1 LTGTKNNLTLPIL
14 DERRIC
20 PISTKW
26 GCYFLDSTVIYHSF
40 KGIWKRY
47 RGQFQ
52 TNAPWA
58 VPEIDCRQKRL
69 ILFQGNHKIS
79 CHWPKAMPGWL
90 TNRLLK
96 YINIIIFVLYMKNCQ
111 LPIGDLTVTNNNN
124 NILYLKRVY
133 SISFH

>member
-1 LTGTKNNLTLPIL
+1 MTGTKNNLTLPIL

-52 TNAPWA
+52 TNAQWA
-58 VPEIDCRQKRL
+58 VPEID
-69 ILFQGNHKIS
+69 S
-79 CHWPKAMPGWL
+79 PKATYFVSGQPQDKLSL
-90 TNRLLK
+90 TQSNAW
-96 YINIIIFVLYMKNCQ
+96 
-111 LPIGDLTVTNNNN
+111 VTDQ
-124 NILYLKRVY
+124 
-133 SISFH
+133 